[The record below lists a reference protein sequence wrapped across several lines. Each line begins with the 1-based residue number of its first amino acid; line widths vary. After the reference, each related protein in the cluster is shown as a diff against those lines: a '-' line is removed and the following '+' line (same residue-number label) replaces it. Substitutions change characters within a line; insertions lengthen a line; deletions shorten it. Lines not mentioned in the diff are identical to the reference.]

1 MCRRRLSAIVQ
12 TVPLNSRATL
22 ISRGATSSILRVRN
36 CIQYLFYVKITKKLC
51 VIRELVYIC
60 RKKERLM
67 KYLDPK
73 ADLTFKKVFG
83 EHPDLV
89 KSLLNA
95 LLPFKSEEEEITSV
109 TYLTPEMVPQTPTRK
124 YSIVDVRCEDAQ
136 GRQFIVEMQ
145 MVWSV
150 EFKQRVLFNASKA
163 YVKQLNRGEDYSL
176 LKPVYSLNLVNE
188 VFEPEL
194 EDYYHYYH
202 LVHEEHTDK
211 VIDGLHLV
219 FVELPKFTPHT
230 FTEKKMQVL
239 WLRYLTEIDEK
250 TKEVPA
256 ELLASPEIAK
266 AVSEIEESAYTE
278 EELLGYDDFWDA
290 VSVEKTLAGRLD
302 RLTKANDDAV
312 EKLKATSCQLKEA
325 EEQRKEAEEQRK
337 EAEEQRKEAEE
348 QRKEAEEQRK
358 EAEERLIK
366 ANEEKLQ
373 SAKKLLEAGVS
384 EEIVASTLNLSMELI
399 KKMN

>member
-1 MCRRRLSAIVQ
+1 
-12 TVPLNSRATL
+12 
-22 ISRGATSSILRVRN
+22 
-36 CIQYLFYVKITKKLC
+36 
-51 VIRELVYIC
+51 
-60 RKKERLM
+60 M

-95 LLPFKSEEEEITSV
+95 LLPFKSKEEEITSV
-109 TYLTPEMVPQTPTRK
+109 TYLTPEMMPQTPTRK
-124 YSIVDVRCEDAQ
+124 FSIVDVRCEDAL

-145 MVWSV
+145 MVWSA

-194 EDYYHYYH
+194 DDYYHYYH

-250 TKEVPA
+250 TKTIPA

-278 EELLGYDDFWDA
+278 EELLGYDEFWDL
-290 VSVEKTLAGRLD
+290 VSVEKTLAGRLE
-302 RLTKANDDAV
+302 RLTKANDEAK
-312 EKLKATSCQLKEA
+312 EKLMATSSQLEATSSQLKEA
-325 EEQRKEAEEQRK
+325 EEQRKEAEEQLKR
-337 EAEEQRKEAEE
+337 
-348 QRKEAEEQRK
+348 
-358 EAEERLIK
+358 
-366 ANEEKLQ
+366 ANEEKME
-373 SAKKLLEAGVS
+373 SAKKLLQAGVS
-384 EEIVASTLNLSMELI
+384 AEIIATTLNLSKDEI
-399 KKMN
+399 EKMTRA

>member
-1 MCRRRLSAIVQ
+1 
-12 TVPLNSRATL
+12 
-22 ISRGATSSILRVRN
+22 
-36 CIQYLFYVKITKKLC
+36 
-51 VIRELVYIC
+51 
-60 RKKERLM
+60 M

-73 ADLTFKKVFG
+73 VDLTFKKVFG
-83 EHPDLV
+83 EHPELV

-124 YSIVDVRCEDAQ
+124 FSIVDVRCEDAQ
-136 GRQFIVEMQ
+136 GCQFIVEMQ
-145 MVWSV
+145 MVWSA
-150 EFKQRVLFNASKA
+150 EFKQRVLFKDSKA
-163 YVKQLNRGEDYSL
+163 YVKQLKRGEDYSL

-194 EDYYHYYH
+194 KDYYHYYH
-202 LVHEEHTDK
+202 LVHEEHTEK

-250 TKEVPA
+250 TKTIPA
-256 ELLASPEIAK
+256 ELLANPEIAK

-278 EELLGYDDFWDA
+278 EELFYYEDFWDA
-290 VSVEKTLAGRLD
+290 VSIEKTLYGKLE
-302 RLTKANDDAV
+302 RLTKANDDAK
-312 EKLKATSCQLKEA
+312 EKLMVTSSQLKEA

-337 EAEEQRKEAEE
+337 EAEEQRKGAEE

-358 EAEERLIK
+358 EAEEQLKR
-366 ANEEKLQ
+366 ANEERMV
-373 SAKKLLEAGVS
+373 SAKKLLQAGVS
-384 EEIVASTLNLSMELI
+384 EDIVASTLNLSMGEM
-399 KKMN
+399 KKIVQDL

>member
-1 MCRRRLSAIVQ
+1 
-12 TVPLNSRATL
+12 
-22 ISRGATSSILRVRN
+22 
-36 CIQYLFYVKITKKLC
+36 
-51 VIRELVYIC
+51 
-60 RKKERLM
+60 M

-73 ADLTFKKVFG
+73 ADLTFYKVFG
-83 EHPDLV
+83 EHPELV

-109 TYLTPEMVPQTPTRK
+109 AYLTLGIMPKTPLQK
-124 YSIVDVRCEDAQ
+124 YRVLAVRCEDAK
-136 GRQFIVEMQ
+136 GGQFIVEIQ
-145 MVWSV
+145 IIWSK
-150 EFKQRVLFNASKA
+150 EFMQRVFFIGSKA
-163 YVKQLNRGEDYSL
+163 YVNYPSLSEDYSL

-250 TKEVPA
+250 TKTVPA
-256 ELLASPEIAK
+256 ELLANPEIAK

-278 EELLGYDDFWDA
+278 EELLGYDEFWDL
-290 VSVEKTLAGRLD
+290 VSVEKTLAGRLE
-302 RLTKANDDAV
+302 RLTKANDDAK
-312 EKLKATSCQLKEA
+312 EKLKVTSSQLEATSSQLKEA
-325 EEQRKEAEEQRK
+325 EEQIKKTEEQRKEAEEQLKR
-337 EAEEQRKEAEE
+337 
-348 QRKEAEEQRK
+348 
-358 EAEERLIK
+358 
-366 ANEEKLQ
+366 ANEEKMQ
-373 SAKKLLEAGVS
+373 SAKKLLQAGVS
-384 EEIVASTLNLSMELI
+384 ADIVASTLNLSKNELERLI
-399 KKMN
+399 QA

>member
-1 MCRRRLSAIVQ
+1 
-12 TVPLNSRATL
+12 
-22 ISRGATSSILRVRN
+22 
-36 CIQYLFYVKITKKLC
+36 
-51 VIRELVYIC
+51 
-60 RKKERLM
+60 M

-83 EHPDLV
+83 EHPELV

-95 LLPFKSEEEEITSV
+95 LLPFKREEEEITSV

-145 MVWSV
+145 MVWSA

-194 EDYYHYYH
+194 DDYYHYYH
-202 LVHEEHTDK
+202 LVHEEHTEK

-256 ELLASPEIAK
+256 ELLANPEIAK

-278 EELLGYDDFWDA
+278 EELLGYDEFWDM
-290 VSVEKTLAGRLD
+290 VSVEKTLAGRLE
-302 RLTKANDDAV
+302 RLTKANDDTE
-312 EKLKATSCQLKEA
+312 EKLKATSSQLKEA
-325 EEQRKEAEEQRK
+325 EKQRKEAEEQRK
-337 EAEEQRKEAEE
+337 EAEEQLK
-348 QRKEAEEQRK
+348 
-358 EAEERLIK
+358 K

-373 SAKKLLEAGVS
+373 SAKKLLQAGVS
-384 EEIVASTLNLSMELI
+384 ADIVASTLNLSMDEI
-399 KKMN
+399 KIH

>member
-1 MCRRRLSAIVQ
+1 
-12 TVPLNSRATL
+12 
-22 ISRGATSSILRVRN
+22 
-36 CIQYLFYVKITKKLC
+36 
-51 VIRELVYIC
+51 
-60 RKKERLM
+60 M

-83 EHPDLV
+83 EHPELV

-95 LLPFKSEEEEITSV
+95 LLPFKSKEEEITSV

-124 YSIVDVRCEDAQ
+124 YSIVDVRCEDAL

-194 EDYYHYYH
+194 DDYYHYYH

-250 TKEVPA
+250 TKEIPA
-256 ELLASPEIAK
+256 ELLANPEIAK

-290 VSVEKTLAGRLD
+290 VSVEKTLAGRLE
-302 RLTKANDDAV
+302 RLTKANDDAK
-312 EKLKATSCQLKEA
+312 EKLKTTSSQLEATSSQLEATSSQLEATSSQLKATSSQLKEA
-325 EEQRKEAEEQRK
+325 EEQLK
-337 EAEEQRKEAEE
+337 
-348 QRKEAEEQRK
+348 
-358 EAEERLIK
+358 K
-366 ANEEKLQ
+366 ANAEKKE
-373 SAKKLLEAGVS
+373 SVKKLLQAGVS
-384 EEIVASTLNLSMELI
+384 ADIVASTLNLSTDELEKI
-399 KKMN
+399 VQEL

>member
-1 MCRRRLSAIVQ
+1 
-12 TVPLNSRATL
+12 
-22 ISRGATSSILRVRN
+22 
-36 CIQYLFYVKITKKLC
+36 
-51 VIRELVYIC
+51 
-60 RKKERLM
+60 M

-95 LLPFKSEEEEITSV
+95 LLPFKNKEEEITSV
-109 TYLTPEMVPQTPTRK
+109 TYLTPEMMPQTPTRK
-124 YSIVDVRCEDAQ
+124 FSIVDVRCEDAL

-145 MVWSV
+145 MVWSA

-194 EDYYHYYH
+194 DDYYHYYH

-250 TKEVPA
+250 TKTIPA

-278 EELLGYDDFWDA
+278 EELLGYDEFWDL
-290 VSVEKTLAGRLD
+290 VSVEKTLAGRLE
-302 RLTKANDDAV
+302 RLTKANDEAK
-312 EKLKATSCQLKEA
+312 EKLKATSSQLEATSSQLKEA
-325 EEQRKEAEEQRK
+325 EEQRKEAEEQLKR
-337 EAEEQRKEAEE
+337 
-348 QRKEAEEQRK
+348 
-358 EAEERLIK
+358 
-366 ANEEKLQ
+366 ANEEKME
-373 SAKKLLEAGVS
+373 SAKKLLQAGVS
-384 EEIVASTLNLSMELI
+384 AEIVANTLNLSKNEI
-399 KKMN
+399 EKMIRA

>member
-1 MCRRRLSAIVQ
+1 
-12 TVPLNSRATL
+12 
-22 ISRGATSSILRVRN
+22 
-36 CIQYLFYVKITKKLC
+36 
-51 VIRELVYIC
+51 
-60 RKKERLM
+60 M

-95 LLPFKSEEEEITSV
+95 LLPFKSKEEEITSV
-109 TYLTPEMVPQTPTRK
+109 TYLTPEMMPQTPTRK
-124 YSIVDVRCEDAQ
+124 FSIVDVRCEDAL

-145 MVWSV
+145 MVWSA

-194 EDYYHYYH
+194 DDYYHYYH

-250 TKEVPA
+250 TKTIPA

-278 EELLGYDDFWDA
+278 EELLGYDEFWDL
-290 VSVEKTLAGRLD
+290 VSVEKTLAGRLE
-302 RLTKANDDAV
+302 RLTKANDEAK
-312 EKLKATSCQLKEA
+312 EKLKATSSQLEATSTQLEATSSQLEATSSQLKEA
-325 EEQRKEAEEQRK
+325 EEQRKEAEEQLKR
-337 EAEEQRKEAEE
+337 
-348 QRKEAEEQRK
+348 
-358 EAEERLIK
+358 
-366 ANEEKLQ
+366 ANEEKME
-373 SAKKLLEAGVS
+373 SAKKLLQAGVS
-384 EEIVASTLNLSMELI
+384 AEIVASTLNLSKNEI
-399 KKMN
+399 EKMTRA

>member
-1 MCRRRLSAIVQ
+1 MEYW
-12 TVPLNSRATL
+12 
-22 ISRGATSSILRVRN
+22 
-36 CIQYLFYVKITKKLC
+36 CIFAEKI
-51 VIRELVYIC
+51 
-60 RKKERLM
+60 ERLR

-83 EHPDLV
+83 EHPELV

-95 LLPFKSEEEEITSV
+95 LLPFKSKEEEITSV

-124 YSIVDVRCEDAQ
+124 FSIVDVRCEDAL

-194 EDYYHYYH
+194 DDYYHYYH

-250 TKEVPA
+250 TKEIPA
-256 ELLASPEIAK
+256 ELLANPEIAK

-278 EELLGYDDFWDA
+278 EELLGYDEFWDL
-290 VSVEKTLAGRLD
+290 VSVEKTLTGRLE
-302 RLTKANDDAV
+302 RLTKANDEAK
-312 EKLKATSCQLKEA
+312 EKLKATSSQLEATSSQLEATSSQLEATSSQLEATSSQLKEA
-325 EEQRKEAEEQRK
+325 EKQRKEAEEQLKR
-337 EAEEQRKEAEE
+337 AND
-348 QRKEAEEQRK
+348 
-358 EAEERLIK
+358 ERM
-366 ANEEKLQ
+366 Q
-373 SAKKLLEAGVS
+373 SAKKLLQAGVS
-384 EEIVASTLNLSMELI
+384 ADIVASTLNLSKNELEI
-399 KKMN
+399 LIQA

>member
-348 QRKEAEEQRK
+348 QRKEAEE
-358 EAEERLIK
+358 RLIK

>member
-1 MCRRRLSAIVQ
+1 
-12 TVPLNSRATL
+12 
-22 ISRGATSSILRVRN
+22 
-36 CIQYLFYVKITKKLC
+36 
-51 VIRELVYIC
+51 
-60 RKKERLM
+60 M

-83 EHPDLV
+83 EHPELV

-95 LLPFKSEEEEITSV
+95 LLPFKSKEEEITSV

-124 YSIVDVRCEDAQ
+124 FSIVDVRCEDAL

-145 MVWSV
+145 MVWSA

-194 EDYYHYYH
+194 DDYYHYYH

-250 TKEVPA
+250 TKTVPA
-256 ELLASPEIAK
+256 ELLANPEIAK

-290 VSVEKTLAGRLD
+290 VSVEKTLAGRL
-302 RLTKANDDAV
+302 
-312 EKLKATSCQLKEA
+312 
-325 EEQRKEAEEQRK
+325 
-337 EAEEQRKEAEE
+337 
-348 QRKEAEEQRK
+348 
-358 EAEERLIK
+358 
-366 ANEEKLQ
+366 
-373 SAKKLLEAGVS
+373 
-384 EEIVASTLNLSMELI
+384 
-399 KKMN
+399 

>member
-1 MCRRRLSAIVQ
+1 MCRRRLSAMVQ

>member
-1 MCRRRLSAIVQ
+1 
-12 TVPLNSRATL
+12 
-22 ISRGATSSILRVRN
+22 
-36 CIQYLFYVKITKKLC
+36 
-51 VIRELVYIC
+51 
-60 RKKERLM
+60 M

-358 EAEERLIK
+358 EAEEQRKEAEERLIK

-384 EEIVASTLNLSMELI
+384 EEIVASILNLSMEQI

>member
-1 MCRRRLSAIVQ
+1 
-12 TVPLNSRATL
+12 
-22 ISRGATSSILRVRN
+22 
-36 CIQYLFYVKITKKLC
+36 
-51 VIRELVYIC
+51 
-60 RKKERLM
+60 M

-73 ADLTFKKVFG
+73 ADLTFYKVFG
-83 EHPDLV
+83 EHPDLM

-109 TYLTPEMVPQTPTRK
+109 VYLTFGIMPKTPLQK
-124 YSIVDVRCEDAQ
+124 YRVLAVRCEDAK
-136 GRQFIVEMQ
+136 GGQFIVEIQ
-145 MVWSV
+145 IIWSK
-150 EFKQRVLFNASKA
+150 EFMQRVFFIDSKA
-163 YVKQLNRGEDYSL
+163 YVNYPSLSEDYSL

-194 EDYYHYYH
+194 DDYYHYYH

-250 TKEVPA
+250 TKTVPA
-256 ELLASPEIAK
+256 ELLANPEIAK

-278 EELLGYDDFWDA
+278 EELLGYDEFWDL
-290 VSVEKTLAGRLD
+290 VSVEKTLAGRLE
-302 RLTKANDDAV
+302 RLTKANDDAK
-312 EKLKATSCQLKEA
+312 EKLKVTSSQLEATSSQLKEA

-337 EAEEQRKEAEE
+337 KAEEQLKR
-348 QRKEAEEQRK
+348 
-358 EAEERLIK
+358 
-366 ANEEKLQ
+366 ANEEKME
-373 SAKKLLEAGVS
+373 SAKKLLQAGIS
-384 EEIVASTLNLSMELI
+384 AEIVASTLNLSKNEI
-399 KKMN
+399 EKITRA